1 MQFTSH
7 KHRQAPAVIIV
18 SLIDVLLVVLIY
30 LVVTTMAK
38 QQPAIKLALP
48 QSSQQKAGASD
59 NSLVVTISKQGPLY
73 LKRAPVNPGHLAK
86 TAYGGRPGQSQ
97 SNPFHSG
104 RYGGASGTSGQ
115 SHGRGKSHWNH
126 NRQPLDC
133 QRSDTVT
140 DSDPP
145 PPISANCHGRMA
157 IFTIPKE
164 MVALPHSGIGRHC
177 HSIRMAGGRRSSQL
191 PSPVAIGGKIISDQ
205 VTGRAPGRL
214 LLPPR

>member
-73 LKRAPVNPGHLAK
+73 LKRDPVTLDILQKRLMAAVQANPKATLSIRADTEAPVGQVVKVMDAARATGITIANLW
-86 TAYGGRPGQSQ
+86 TANGQT
-97 SNPFHSG
+97 P
-104 RYGGASGTSGQ
+104 
-115 SHGRGKSHWNH
+115 
-126 NRQPLDC
+126 
-133 QRSDTVT
+133 
-140 DSDPP
+140 
-145 PPISANCHGRMA
+145 
-157 IFTIPKE
+157 
-164 MVALPHSGIGRHC
+164 
-177 HSIRMAGGRRSSQL
+177 
-191 PSPVAIGGKIISDQ
+191 
-205 VTGRAPGRL
+205 
-214 LLPPR
+214 

>member
-73 LKRAPVNPGHLAK
+73 LKRAPVTLDILQKRLMAAVQANPKATL
-86 TAYGGRPGQSQ
+86 
-97 SNPFHSG
+97 
-104 RYGGASGTSGQ
+104 
-115 SHGRGKSHWNH
+115 
-126 NRQPLDC
+126 
-133 QRSDTVT
+133 
-140 DSDPP
+140 
-145 PPISANCHGRMA
+145 
-157 IFTIPKE
+157 
-164 MVALPHSGIGRHC
+164 
-177 HSIRMAGGRRSSQL
+177 SIRADTEA
-191 PSPVAIGGKIISDQ
+191 PVGQ
-205 VTGRAPGRL
+205 VVKVMDAARATGITIANLWTANGQTP
-214 LLPPR
+214 